1 MLRMSDKVTGECTIS
16 YNSDLNPT
24 KKKEQRE
31 RERKVTLQWP
41 WNYWFH
47 RESLLEKRAQ
57 LLRVLTSLVPD
68 HCFRG
73 SGWIHSVVF
82 IFAWQFSHQL
92 ARNISTPFA
101 QQFPNDVTARVAKLR
116 NVLISCLFPNIQ
128 LNPSMCVTVTLSSV
142 INDIRPSGVT
152 SALYTPWLICR
163 SSNEVR
169 VTSFL
174 SHQIVIDGTG
184 WPRSGSWYLTST
196 ANVPER
202 D

>member
-101 QQFPNDVTARVAKLR
+101 QQFPRRRDS
-116 NVLISCLFPNIQ
+116 SCCEAEKRINFLFVSQ
-128 LNPSMCVTVTLSSV
+128 YSTESQHVCYSYSV
-142 INDIRPSGVT
+142 ECDQWHP
-152 SALYTPWLICR
+152 A
-163 SSNEVR
+163 VR
-169 VTSFL
+169 GHFSLV
-174 SHQIVIDGTG
+174 HAVIDM
-184 WPRSGSWYLTST
+184 
-196 ANVPER
+196 
-202 D
+202 